1 MVPEI
6 TEMYAIVD
14 IETTGGKFNE
24 EGITEIAIYRYD
36 GDKVIDKFSSLVN
49 PEKEI
54 QPFVQRLTGINSKML
69 INAPKFYELAKRIID
84 ITTDC
89 IIVAHNADFDYRMLR
104 TEFQR
109 LGYTY
114 ERKSICTV
122 TLAQKLL
129 PEAPSYKLGKLVRS
143 LGIPITDA
151 HRAQGDAMATV
162 ELFKLLL
169 AKDSNKEILTTQVK
183 ELHKDQTPSKYL
195 KIIERLPTET
205 GVYYLYDKK
214 GTIIYIGKSKNI
226 RKRVLQHLTSDKGKA
241 QKIQQH
247 IAEVQFECTGNE
259 CVALLKE
266 QHEIKKNQPQ
276 FNRAL
281 KYRHFGMGIRLSTAT
296 PYHHLIVEQVR
307 NDQDYLEV
315 FKNKKA
321 ALEKLRIWRDTF
333 QLCLQ
338 QSSQKQGTGSCFEYK
353 INNCLGA
360 CVGEEGLQSYNDRV
374 AQIQSLLHYPYP
386 SFLMIDQ
393 GKNDSEKSFVLI
405 HEGVFR
411 GYGFYTLN
419 HQIRD
424 MKTIMKRL
432 IPMENNP
439 DTEAVIRSFL
449 QKKRFKKLINLAETT
464 E

>member
-1 MVPEI
+1 
-6 TEMYAIVD
+6 MYAILD

-36 GDKVIDKFSSLVN
+36 GEKIVDRFSSLVN

-54 QPFVQRLTGINSKML
+54 QPFVQRLTGINNKML
-69 INAPKFYELAKRIID
+69 VNAPKFFELAKRIIE

-89 IIVAHNADFDYRMLR
+89 IVVAHNADFDYRMLR

-114 ERKSICTV
+114 ERKSLCTV
-122 TLAQKLL
+122 NLSQQLL

-162 ELFKLLL
+162 ELFKLLM

-183 ELHKDQTPSKYL
+183 ELHKEQASPTHL
-195 KIIERLPTET
+195 KLVEGLPTEV

-214 GTIIYIGKSKNI
+214 GEIIYIGKSKNI
-226 RKRVLQHLTSDKGKA
+226 RKRVLQHLTSEKGKA
-241 QKIQQH
+241 KKIQQK
-247 IAEVQFECTGNE
+247 ISEAKFERTGNE
-259 CVALLKE
+259 CIALLKE
-266 QHEIKKNQPQ
+266 QHEIKKNKPQ
-276 FNRAL
+276 FNHAL
-281 KYRHFGMGIRLSTAT
+281 KYRHFAMGIRLNQNT
-296 PYHHLIVEQVR
+296 PYHSLIVEQVR
-307 NDQDYLEV
+307 NEQDYLEV

-321 ALEKLRIWRDTF
+321 ALEKLRIWRDEF

-338 QSSQKQGTGSCFEYK
+338 QSSQKQGQGSCFEYK
-353 INNCLGA
+353 VEKCLGA
-360 CVGEEGLQSYNDRV
+360 CVGEETLSSYNKRLF
-374 AQIQSLLHYPYP
+374 QIRTLLDYPHR

-393 GKNDSEKSFVLI
+393 GKSEGEKSFVYI
-405 HEGVFR
+405 KDGVFQ
-411 GYGFYTLN
+411 GYGFFSLN
-419 HQIRD
+419 HQIRNLEA
-424 MKTIMKRL
+424 IEKRL

-449 QKKRFKKLINLAETT
+449 QKKRYKKLITLAETYG
-464 E
+464 